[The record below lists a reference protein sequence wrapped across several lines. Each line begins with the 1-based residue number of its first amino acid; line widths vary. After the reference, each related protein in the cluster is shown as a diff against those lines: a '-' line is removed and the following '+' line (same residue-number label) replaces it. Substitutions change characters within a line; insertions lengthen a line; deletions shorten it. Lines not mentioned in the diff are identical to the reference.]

1 MCLVSEVPLCNI
13 SAIAPTGLAGTE
25 VLPWSWAVC
34 VSIQSMAH
42 FFWMVHWMVGVCL
55 CRPGHMRHMLLMSS
69 YAVKGKGWRIVNVR
83 SFSRGIVTTRVRKT
97 VSLVGGMIG
106 ADANVCVGRLLL
118 FC

>member
-1 MCLVSEVPLCNI
+1 MAKVSGGSAGLRVKPSDSGGEVNCKAVMLC
-13 SAIAPTGLAGTE
+13 
-25 VLPWSWAVC
+25 V
-34 VSIQSMAH
+34 
-42 FFWMVHWMVGVCL
+42 

-69 YAVKGKGWRIVNVR
+69 YAVEGKGWRIVNVR